1 MYKINKVLFPLIS
14 VLCITA
20 TEAEELGKISDLS
33 SIINSFMNE
42 DSKLKEKI
50 NTAGK
55 QRMLTQEMTKLVLLI
70 DLDIKEKRNINKLTK
85 ASKQYGENLNTL
97 QSDNEQITEQLQ
109 IIKKLWN
116 PFQSNIE
123 KMIHK
128 KEQKEAVNYI
138 ISHNDKLLTVSNKL
152 VNIYEKSDSSMNY
165 LDKAKLYT
173 VNLAGRQRM
182 LLEKMSKEKILSH
195 GDQKEYIDKLKSS
208 IDDFDLALEKLKNGD
223 SKDKIQRVTNPK
235 LIRKLDVIEKI
246 WKELKPLY
254 LKETLS
260 KNEFSK
266 LIHQSSLLRLESNI
280 YVKLIELESEY

>member
-1 MYKINKVLFPLIS
+1 MHKINKVLFCLIS
-14 VLCITA
+14 ILFITA
-20 TEAEELGKISDLS
+20 LEAGELDNSSDLS

-55 QRMLTQEMTKLVLLI
+55 QRMLTQEITKLVLLI

-195 GDQKEYIDKLKSS
+195 GDHKEYIDKLKSS

-254 LKETLS
+254 IKETLS

-266 LIHQSSLLRLESNI
+266 LIHQSALLRLESNI

>member
-1 MYKINKVLFPLIS
+1 
-14 VLCITA
+14 
-20 TEAEELGKISDLS
+20 
-33 SIINSFMNE
+33 
-42 DSKLKEKI
+42 
-50 NTAGK
+50 
-55 QRMLTQEMTKLVLLI
+55 MLTQEITKLVLLI

-195 GDQKEYIDKLKSS
+195 GDHKEYIDKLKSS
-208 IDDFDLALEKLKNGD
+208 INNFDLALEKLKNGD

-254 LKETLS
+254 IKETLS